1 MINNANAATMPAW
14 TSQQTAIYVGLT
26 SILTEHQAT
35 AALEKWS
42 TYFSDSGSV
51 FDGLNNFARDV
62 CKTYGKDDEAR
73 NLVRALNR
81 ALIHKDKI
89 LAPKSSA
96 SPTDKAPST
105 KIEQANPK
113 PNTDDDTGFYVDQTI
128 STPDFETF
136 QTLFLHILGLVDAFN
151 QEVSASIRPF
161 LNELIE
167 SMPWSEIQQQ
177 QLNILIDAGV
187 TTQMRAYKP
196 DQLKAFLK
204 HLRSWMEDEMGAKE
218 ASKILNQAVNE
229 TEKMPVAAQYSAK
242 NFI

>member
-1 MINNANAATMPAW
+1 MTNHPNAAMTPAW

-26 SILTEHQAT
+26 SILTENQAA

-42 TYFSDSGSV
+42 TYFNDSASV

-62 CKTYGKDDEAR
+62 CKTYGRDDEAR

-89 LAPKSSA
+89 ILPQNGASLTNQLPRTEIAQKNKKANKEDDLA
-96 SPTDKAPST
+96 
-105 KIEQANPK
+105 
-113 PNTDDDTGFYVDQTI
+113 FHVDQTI
-128 STPDFETF
+128 STPDFQTF
-136 QTLFLHILGLVDAFN
+136 QALFLHILDSVDQFN
-151 QEVSASIRPF
+151 QEVSIAVRPF

-167 SMPWSEIQQQ
+167 NMPWSEAQQQ
-177 QLNILIDAGV
+177 QLIILIESGV
-187 TTQMRAYKP
+187 TTQTRAYKP
-196 DQLKAFLK
+196 DQLKTFLK

-218 ASKILNQAVNE
+218 AGNIISQAVKI
-229 TEKMPVAAQYSAK
+229 TEQMPVAKQYSAK

>member
-1 MINNANAATMPAW
+1 MTNNANAATTPAW
-14 TSQQTAIYVGLT
+14 TTQQTAIYVGLT
-26 SILTEHQAT
+26 SILTENQAA
-35 AALEKWS
+35 AALEQWS

-89 LAPKSSA
+89 TAPNNGA
-96 SPTDKAPST
+96 SPTIAAPST
-105 KIEQANPK
+105 KIEHAT
-113 PNTDDDTGFYVDQTI
+113 NTNDDDSGFYVDQSI
-128 STPDFETF
+128 STPDFQTF
-136 QTLFLHILGLVDAFN
+136 QALFLHILDSVDQFN
-151 QEVSASIRPF
+151 QDASIAVRPF
-161 LNELIE
+161 LTELIE
-167 SMPWSEIQQQ
+167 NMPWSEVQQQ
-177 QLNILIDAGV
+177 QLTILIDSGT

-218 ASKILNQAVNE
+218 ADKVFNQAVND
-229 TEKMPVAAQYSAK
+229 TEQMPVAVQYSAK

>member
-1 MINNANAATMPAW
+1 MINNANAAMTPAW
-14 TSQQTAIYVGLT
+14 TSQKTAIYIGLT

-62 CKTYGKDDEAR
+62 CKTYGKDAEAR

-89 LAPKSSA
+89 VPAKNSA
-96 SPTDKAPST
+96 SQTNAVIST
-105 KIEQANPK
+105 KIEQSKINAE
-113 PNTDDDTGFYVDQTI
+113 DDAVFYVDQTI
-128 STPDFETF
+128 STPSFQTF
-136 QTLFLHILGLVDAFN
+136 QALFLHILDSIDQFN
-151 QEVSASIRPF
+151 EEVSLAVRPF
-161 LNELIE
+161 LNELID
-167 SMPWSEIQQQ
+167 SMPWSEIQQL
-177 QLNILIDAGV
+177 QLNLLLDSGV
-187 TTQMRAYKP
+187 TTQTRAYQP

-218 ASKILNQAVNE
+218 VSKILNQALIE
-229 TEKMPVAAQYSAK
+229 TERMPVAAQHSAK
-242 NFI
+242 NLI